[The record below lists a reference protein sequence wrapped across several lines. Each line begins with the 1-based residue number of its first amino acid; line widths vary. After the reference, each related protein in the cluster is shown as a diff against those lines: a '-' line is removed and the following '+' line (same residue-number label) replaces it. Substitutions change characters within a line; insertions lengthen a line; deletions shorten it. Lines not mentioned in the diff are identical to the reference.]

1 MGIKDKKKLIL
12 RRFTEKLIFRGRG
25 GGGFTYNTPPEK
37 IWPWG
42 YISKAEKG
50 AEFSE
55 GQREL
60 NSQMELDSQGLPCFL
75 ANLLFLWQHCH

>member
-12 RRFTEKLIFRGRG
+12 RGFTEKLIFRGRG
-25 GGGFTYNTPPEK
+25 GRSHIIHPLKKYGLG
-37 IWPWG
+37 G
-42 YISKAEKG
+42 YISKAEEG

-55 GQREL
+55 GQQEL